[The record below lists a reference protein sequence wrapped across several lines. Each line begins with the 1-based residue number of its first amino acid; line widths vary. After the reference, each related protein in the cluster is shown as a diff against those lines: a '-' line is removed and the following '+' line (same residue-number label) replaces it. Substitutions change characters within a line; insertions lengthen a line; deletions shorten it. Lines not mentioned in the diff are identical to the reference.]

1 MTRVTEMSKQGYRL
15 NERQL
20 RALTTNERP
29 ALDKQGKTV
38 ISDSICNAAPAA
50 MSSFPSMAAPPN

>member
-1 MTRVTEMSKQGYRL
+1 MSKQGYRL